1 MDAETDVGHVVD
13 VLATHKPDNL
23 ADLAFGIIAGHP
35 GKSLG
40 VNLFVPC
47 QLGGI
52 VPVRDT
58 IERHMPAVLAWRPR
72 KRNLGE
78 GRNERDNRY
87 HTLRFNSGKRQH

>member
-1 MDAETDVGHVVD
+1 MLPLLPADVTEHIRMDAETDVGHVVD

-58 IERHMPAVLAWRPR
+58 IERHMPGGFSLATSETESW
-72 KRNLGE
+72 G
-78 GRNERDNRY
+78 
-87 HTLRFNSGKRQH
+87 GKE